1 MAIPRYIMLEKLRG
15 QTPLETILAWKNHH
29 PEYSL
34 VPASYAGR
42 LDPMAEGNLLVL
54 LGSECKNQQKYIGLD
69 KEYEVEVVLDLTTD
83 TGDALGIPEYQ
94 ATDTTSEQSG
104 TRDDIL
110 RALHTL
116 EGAHIVPYPAFSSRT
131 VNGKPLFMYALEG
144 TLGTIE
150 MPTHTETM
158 YRIQLL
164 KTDILTRAQLQ
175 ERIDVGL
182 VDVPRSDELS
192 KELGA
197 DFRQDIIRAGWR
209 VLFAAIPERSF
220 MMLRLRIAC
229 ASGSYMRTLAGR
241 IGSELG
247 TTGFALS
254 IKRTKI
260 GTFKKFGP
268 FWFWTKKY

>member
-1 MAIPRYIMLEKLRG
+1 MKIPKYVVLEKKRG
-15 QTPLETILAWKNHH
+15 QTPLETILAWKSRNQQ
-29 PEYSL
+29 YSL

-42 LDPMAEGNLLVL
+42 LDPMAEGKLLVL
-54 LGSECKNQQKYIGLD
+54 LGNECKRQQKYIGLD
-69 KEYEVEVVLDLTTD
+69 KEYEVEVVLDLATD

-94 ATDTTSEQSG
+94 GRETHAATSSIQHV
-104 TRDDIL
+104 L
-110 RALHTL
+110 RALT
-116 EGAHIVPYPAFSSRT
+116 GAHTVPYPAFSSKT
-131 VNGKPLFMYALEG
+131 VHGKPLFVYALEG
-144 TLGTIE
+144 TLGSID

-158 YRIQLL
+158 YRILL
-164 KTDILTRAQLQ
+164 LETCRLTRAELQ

-209 VLFAAIPERSF
+209 ALFTTIPERDF
-220 MMLRLRIAC
+220 TVLRIRVAC

-241 IGSELG
+241 IGTQLDS
-247 TTGFALS
+247 TGFALS

-260 GTFKKFGP
+260 GTFKTFGP
-268 FWFWTKKY
+268 FWFWAKKY